1 MQIMNS
7 WLNSLISLGPGNGQI
22 SIFHLSPVQEH
33 HGYHSDEVCMLLL

>member
-7 WLNSLISLGPGNGQI
+7 WFNSLISLGPGNGQI

-33 HGYHSDEVCMLLL
+33 HGCHSDDVCMLLL